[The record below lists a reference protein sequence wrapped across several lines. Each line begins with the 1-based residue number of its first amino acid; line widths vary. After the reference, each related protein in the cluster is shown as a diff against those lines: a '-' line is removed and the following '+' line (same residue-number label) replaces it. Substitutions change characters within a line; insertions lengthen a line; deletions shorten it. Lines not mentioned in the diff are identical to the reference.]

1 LATARRLHVDFR
13 HPFAVVTP
21 TLDGDV
27 LTRLAQAEAAFTP
40 GQLQRILP
48 GRSTEGIRKTLQR
61 LTVQGVVDAEFV
73 GKGAQYRLN
82 RDHLVADHIIA
93 IANQRATL
101 LRRLEGALE
110 GWLVRPVYGAV
121 FGSTARGDA
130 RSDSDIDIF
139 LVRPD
144 DAPPDQWEDTVG
156 DLSRSVTRW
165 TGNDTRTLHMPEAE
179 VRSGAGTDPVL
190 TSIVDEGLTVCGH
203 PLWLRQLV
211 RSTRRNRGTHQ
222 SV

>member
-1 LATARRLHVDFR
+1 VDFR

-82 RDHLVADHIIA
+82 RDHLVAEHIIA
-93 IANQRATL
+93 IANQRTTL
-101 LRRLEGALE
+101 LRRLTDVLE
-110 GWLVRPVYGAV
+110 GWVVPPVYGAV

-144 DAPPDQWEDTVG
+144 DAAPEPWEDCVG

-165 TGNDTRTLHMPEAE
+165 TGNDTRALHMPEAE

-190 TSIVDEGLTVCGH
+190 TSIVTEGLTVCGH

-211 RSTRRNRGTHQ
+211 RPTRRNRATHEP
-222 SV
+222 V